1 MAHLI
6 TGGGGDRRSLGS
18 RRGAGGWKRLDEK
31 VTLQEVA
38 LTNLDVRDKMWN
50 VRKRA
55 SHS

>member
-1 MAHLI
+1 MAHQ
-6 TGGGGDRRSLGS
+6 GGRRQEVSG
-18 RRGAGGWKRLDEK
+18 DEK

-50 VRKRA
+50 VRERA